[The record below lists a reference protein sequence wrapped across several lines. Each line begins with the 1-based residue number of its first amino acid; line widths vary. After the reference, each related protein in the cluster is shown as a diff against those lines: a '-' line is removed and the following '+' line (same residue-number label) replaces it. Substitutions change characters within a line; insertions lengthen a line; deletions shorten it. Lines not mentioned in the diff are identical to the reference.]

1 MESCE
6 KSVVCALLAQLNKDG
21 LLSKSA
27 CSKAEDLVHSWIDFP
42 RFFPYNHDG
51 VNTHLEPDILEHE
64 VKWALGSC

>member
-42 RFFPYNHDG
+42 RFFQYP
-51 VNTHLEPDILEHE
+51 V
-64 VKWALGSC
+64 ALAKEDCSYECTQNP